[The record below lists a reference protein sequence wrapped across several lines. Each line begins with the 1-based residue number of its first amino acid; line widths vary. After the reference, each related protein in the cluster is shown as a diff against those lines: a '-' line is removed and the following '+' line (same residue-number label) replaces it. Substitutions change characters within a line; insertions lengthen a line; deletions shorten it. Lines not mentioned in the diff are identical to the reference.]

1 MVYGAIGIDYKSD
14 LVICENSID
23 DIEYRNIIERSN
35 MVKSLGE
42 NYKEGEYFFMQDGAP
57 AHKSH
62 LTFLYLKKRLSF
74 IKLWPPNSPDLNPI
88 EHIWGAIKRILKG
101 QKFTSI
107 NELIEKVKYIFEI
120 IFLKNQLIDWLKVL
134 KID

>member
-1 MVYGAIGIDYKSD
+1 
-14 LVICENSID
+14 
-23 DIEYRNIIERSN
+23 
-35 MVKSLGE
+35 
-42 NYKEGEYFFMQDGAP
+42 MQDGAP